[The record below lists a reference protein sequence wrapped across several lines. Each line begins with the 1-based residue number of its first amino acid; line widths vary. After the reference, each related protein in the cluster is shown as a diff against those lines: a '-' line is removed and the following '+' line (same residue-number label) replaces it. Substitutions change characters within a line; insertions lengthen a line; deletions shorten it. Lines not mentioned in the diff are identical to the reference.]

1 MFQDSPVFSILSFG
15 IALYLFYM
23 WLWDYRHFAKKGE
36 LRKGAFE
43 GATTAPT
50 KLIIIAI
57 TSALLLLAIVSV
69 AENLAGATAD
79 QTSVAP
85 FALIS
90 WIGAGFV
97 EELIFRGYLVVKNKG
112 TATLLVSILF
122 FSLIFA
128 VGHPFLWD
136 YTVEDGASVFSGVW
150 KFNPTLQATIATLSV
165 FCCSLLFYT
174 LRFLPINKNR
184 SILPCICAHI
194 AYNCGVFAT
203 KLAQGYVQW

>member
-1 MFQDSPVFSILSFG
+1 MFQDSPVFSILSFA

-23 WLWDYRHFAKKGE
+23 WFGDYRHFAKTGE

-43 GATTAPT
+43 GATTVSS

-57 TSALLLLAIVSV
+57 VSALILLTIVSV
-69 AENLAGATAD
+69 AENLTGSTAD

-112 TATLLVSILF
+112 RAMLIASILF

-136 YTVEDGASVFSGVW
+136 YIVEDGTSIFSGVW
-150 KFNPTLQATIATLSV
+150 KFNPTVQATIATLSV

-174 LRFLPINKNR
+174 LRFLPTNKNR
-184 SILPCICAHI
+184 SILPCIFAHV

-203 KLAQGYVQW
+203 KLVQGFVQW